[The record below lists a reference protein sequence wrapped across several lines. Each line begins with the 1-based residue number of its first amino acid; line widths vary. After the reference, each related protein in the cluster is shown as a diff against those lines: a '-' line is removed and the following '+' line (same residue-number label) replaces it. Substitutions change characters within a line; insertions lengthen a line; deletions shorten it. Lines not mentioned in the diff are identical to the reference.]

1 MPILAAD
8 LVDFAML
15 SEFIAL
21 ISTPSLKAVATH
33 WDAVRGARL
42 MPSWED
48 LQPKAIGSQLAIAW
62 SLKYDRADGSFTG
75 RLAGDRINRLVG
87 KNFRGLPLAQS
98 QSPAS
103 FASMHPLLSRVVRE
117 PAAFCGY
124 GMVFRQADRFIKGER
139 IVLHFVRRWQ
149 RGRWPDRARRN
160 FRTPGHEFRASRW
173 SRSPIRKKMVSPGL
187 DTQSIS
193 IRPPIP
199 IRNTPI
205 TVSRTDFPLAKPRRA
220 GAVESRIAT
229 PGNTRAPKV
238 RSRPK

>member
-21 ISTPSLKAVATH
+21 ISTPSLKAVAAH
-33 WDAVRGARL
+33 WDAVRGTRR

-139 IVLHFVRRWQ
+139 IVLPLSSDGREADGLIGATEFQNADMIPGEPVEPVTDQERW
-149 RGRWPDRARRN
+149 
-160 FRTPGHEFRASRW
+160 
-173 SRSPIRKKMVSPGL
+173 
-187 DTQSIS
+187 
-193 IRPPIP
+193 
-199 IRNTPI
+199 
-205 TVSRTDFPLAKPRRA
+205 FPLA
-220 GAVESRIAT
+220 
-229 PGNTRAPKV
+229 
-238 RSRPK
+238 